1 MPHVTAQLNARL
13 MPMDRG
19 VIFEDPLDQIL
30 REAGLG
36 STDGGGTQMGRDGEI
51 NFCDLEL
58 EMNNL
63 DDASIARVVEAL
75 EGLGA
80 PKGSKLLFAGV
91 RPDLSFGRGE
101 GLAVYLNGTDLPDD
115 VYQKCDFDFV
125 YSEFNRLMGA
135 AGKVFSHW
143 SGPAE
148 TALYLYGPSFD
159 KMQAAVADFLS
170 TYPLC
175 QRCRVVQIA

>member
-1 MPHVTAQLNARL
+1 
-13 MPMDRG
+13 
-19 VIFEDPLDQIL
+19 
-30 REAGLG
+30 
-36 STDGGGTQMGRDGEI
+36 
-51 NFCDLEL
+51 
-58 EMNNL
+58 MNNL

-80 PKGSKLLFAGV
+80 PKGSKLRFAGV

-115 VYQKCDFDFV
+115 VYQECDFDFV